1 MMNQHNDDLIK
12 EQLFTL
18 KHDNMKRTLLIF
30 AALFAMVAYAQEPL
44 RTAVRNID
52 PPYQKYVGCIDGS
65 GNCRYL
71 IFRDRLLSDF
81 IKLSRDIVVEV
92 AKDGSKSNVLSIE
105 RNMDYKYMTAYEDN
119 ENLYMLYR
127 RSNSYT
133 REFTLYLNTVP
144 KEADIDKWKPKELL
158 TLKRDL
164 SDGFQM
170 RTAVSPD
177 KSKVALLLLQV
188 KTAGMFEKDKSDKL
202 KGSAVMV
209 FEGDKIKMSKPL
221 EFDVENNTLQFLDLS
236 IDDNGEIFLALASFN
251 TQKEDEGKKGS
262 PKVTL
267 NPNETVH
274 IYKITEDEVFSS
286 SSAAE
291 FGHVSNGK
299 LLVTQSGQT
308 ILGGY
313 YSPENHKPEEGSY
326 LLTIDASFAN
336 TNISNEKFPEEYF
349 TYKHPKATKNI
360 RDFRAVP
367 IELFAFE
374 NGTITLLGEMHAY
387 QSNMVTLFN
396 LAGPTLVSMAD
407 NTGNLTDFQMVTKHQ
422 ITSFSVSPS
431 QMFSYHAI
439 MKDNLV
445 HFIYTD
451 NLTNLTTGT
460 NEPLEIKDYSF
471 KGKCAAHRTLDSEG
485 HLSEPEML
493 MDYTAYKSVLFVPLS
508 IESDG
513 LWIYHSEKN
522 DGTVSWLP
530 HNF

>member
-1 MMNQHNDDLIK
+1 MMCNDNDDLVK
-12 EQLFTL
+12 EKLFTL
-18 KHDNMKRTLLIF
+18 KHNDMKRTLLIF
-30 AALFAMVAYAQEPL
+30 ATLFAMVAYAQEPL
-44 RTAVRNID
+44 NTAVSNID
-52 PPYQKYVGCIDGS
+52 PPHQNYVGCIDGS

-71 IFRDRLLSDF
+71 IFRDRLLNDF

-105 RNMDYKYMTAYEDN
+105 RNMDYKYLTAYEDN
-119 ENLYMLYR
+119 ENIYMLYR

-158 TLKRDL
+158 TLKRDF

-170 RTAVSPD
+170 ATAVAPD
-177 KSKVALLLLQV
+177 KTKAVLLLLQV
-188 KTAGMFEKDKSDKL
+188 KTAGMFDKDKSDKL

-221 EFDVENNTLQFLDLS
+221 EFDVENNTLQFLDLY
-236 IDDNGEIFLALASFN
+236 IDDNGEILLALASFN

-349 TYKHPKATKNI
+349 TYKHPKVTKNI

-367 IELFAFE
+367 VELLAFD
-374 NGTITLLGEMHAY
+374 NGTITLLGEMRAY
-387 QSNMVTLFN
+387 QSNLVTLFK

-407 NTGNLTDFQMVTKHQ
+407 NTGNLTNFQMVTKHQ
-422 ITSFSVSPS
+422 ITSLSDSPS
-431 QMFSYHAI
+431 LLFSYHAI

-460 NEPLEIKDYSF
+460 NEPLEIKDYSY

-485 HLSEPEML
+485 HLSDPEML
-493 MDYTAYKSVLFVPLS
+493 MDYTAYKSVLFIPLTV
-508 IESDG
+508 ESDG

-522 DGTVSWLP
+522 NAMISWLP

>member
-1 MMNQHNDDLIK
+1 MCNDNDDLVK
-12 EQLFTL
+12 EKLFTL
-18 KHDNMKRTLLIF
+18 KHNDMKRTLLIF
-30 AALFAMVAYAQEPL
+30 ATLFAMVAYAQEPL
-44 RTAVRNID
+44 NTAVSNID
-52 PPYQKYVGCIDGS
+52 PPHQNYVGCIDGS

-71 IFRDRLLSDF
+71 IFRDRLLNDF

-105 RNMDYKYMTAYEDN
+105 RNMDYKYLTAYEDN
-119 ENLYMLYR
+119 ENIYMLYR

-158 TLKRDL
+158 TLKRNF

-170 RTAVSPD
+170 ATAVAPD
-177 KSKVALLLLQV
+177 KTKAVLLLLQV
-188 KTAGMFEKDKSDKL
+188 KTAGMFDKDKSDKL

-236 IDDNGEIFLALASFN
+236 IDDNGEILLALASFN

-349 TYKHPKATKNI
+349 TYKHPKVTKNI

-367 IELFAFE
+367 VELLAFD
-374 NGTITLLGEMHAY
+374 NGTITLLGEMRAY
-387 QSNMVTLFN
+387 QSNLVTLFK

-407 NTGNLTDFQMVTKHQ
+407 NTGNLTNFQMVTKHQ
-422 ITSFSVSPS
+422 ITSLSDSPS
-431 QMFSYHAI
+431 LLFSYHAI

-460 NEPLEIKDYSF
+460 NEPLEIKDYSY

-485 HLSEPEML
+485 HLSDPEML
-493 MDYTAYKSVLFVPLS
+493 MDYTAYKSVLFIPLTV
-508 IESDG
+508 ESDG

-522 DGTVSWLP
+522 NAMVSWLP

>member
-1 MMNQHNDDLIK
+1 MCNDNDDLVK
-12 EQLFTL
+12 EKLFTL
-18 KHDNMKRTLLIF
+18 KHNDMKRTLLIF
-30 AALFAMVAYAQEPL
+30 ATLFAMVAYAQEPL
-44 RTAVRNID
+44 NTAVRNID
-52 PPYQKYVGCIDGS
+52 PPHQNYVGCIDGS

-71 IFRDRLLSDF
+71 IFRDRLLNDF

-105 RNMDYKYMTAYEDN
+105 RNMDYKYLTAYEDN
-119 ENLYMLYR
+119 ENIYMLYR

-158 TLKRDL
+158 TLKRNF

-170 RTAVSPD
+170 ATAVAPD
-177 KSKVALLLLQV
+177 KTKAVLLLLQV
-188 KTAGMFEKDKSDKL
+188 KTAGMFDKDKSDKL

-209 FEGDKIKMSKPL
+209 FEEDKIKMSKPL

-236 IDDNGEIFLALASFN
+236 IDNNGEILLALASFN

-349 TYKHPKATKNI
+349 TYKHPKVTKNI

-367 IELFAFE
+367 VELLAFD
-374 NGTITLLGEMHAY
+374 NGTITLLGEMRAY
-387 QSNMVTLFN
+387 QSNLVTLFN

-407 NTGNLTDFQMVTKHQ
+407 NTGNLTNFQMVTKHQ
-422 ITSFSVSPS
+422 ITSLSDSPS
-431 QMFSYHAI
+431 SLFSYHAM

-460 NEPLEIKDYSF
+460 NEPLEIKDYSY

-485 HLSEPEML
+485 HLSDPEML
-493 MDYTAYKSVLFVPLS
+493 MDYTAYKSVLFIPLT

-522 DGTVSWLP
+522 NAMVSWLP

>member
-1 MMNQHNDDLIK
+1 MMCNDNDDLLK
-12 EQLFTL
+12 EKPFTL
-18 KHDNMKRTLLIF
+18 KHNDMKRTLLIF
-30 AALFAMVAYAQEPL
+30 ATLFTMVAYAQEPL
-44 RTAVRNID
+44 NTAVRNID
-52 PPYQKYVGCIDGS
+52 PPHQNYVGCIDGS

-71 IFRDRLLSDF
+71 IFRDRLLNDF

-105 RNMDYKYMTAYEDN
+105 RNMDYKYLTAYEDN
-119 ENLYMLYR
+119 ENIYMLYR

-158 TLKRDL
+158 TLKRNF
-164 SDGFQM
+164 SDGYQM
-170 RTAVSPD
+170 ATAVAPD
-177 KSKVALLLLQV
+177 KTKAVLLLLQV
-188 KTAGMFEKDKSDKL
+188 KTAGMFDKDKSDKL

-236 IDDNGEIFLALASFN
+236 IDNNGEILLALASFN

-349 TYKHPKATKNI
+349 TYKHPKVTKNI

-367 IELFAFE
+367 VELLAFD
-374 NGTITLLGEMHAY
+374 NGTITLLGEMRAY
-387 QSNMVTLFN
+387 QSNLVTLFN

-407 NTGNLTDFQMVTKHQ
+407 NTGNLTNFQMVTKHQ
-422 ITSFSVSPS
+422 ITSLSDSPS
-431 QMFSYHAI
+431 SLFSYHAI

-460 NEPLEIKDYSF
+460 NEPLEIKDYSY

-485 HLSEPEML
+485 HLSDPEML
-493 MDYTAYKSVLFVPLS
+493 MDYTAYKSVLFIPLTV
-508 IESDG
+508 ESDG

-522 DGTVSWLP
+522 NAMVSWLP

>member
-1 MMNQHNDDLIK
+1 MCNDNDDLVK
-12 EQLFTL
+12 EKLFTL
-18 KHDNMKRTLLIF
+18 KHNDKKRTLLIF
-30 AALFAMVAYAQEPL
+30 ATLFAMVAYAQEPL
-44 RTAVRNID
+44 NTAVSNID
-52 PPYQKYVGCIDGS
+52 PPHQNYVGCIDGS

-71 IFRDRLLSDF
+71 IFRDRLLNDF

-105 RNMDYKYMTAYEDN
+105 RNMDYKYLTAYEDN
-119 ENLYMLYR
+119 ENIYMLYR

-158 TLKRDL
+158 TLKRNF

-170 RTAVSPD
+170 ATAVAPD
-177 KSKVALLLLQV
+177 KTKAVLLLLQV
-188 KTAGMFEKDKSDKL
+188 KTAGMFDKDKSDKL

-236 IDDNGEIFLALASFN
+236 IDDNGEILLALASFN

-349 TYKHPKATKNI
+349 TYKHPKVTKNI
-360 RDFRAVP
+360 WDFRAVP
-367 IELFAFE
+367 VELLAFD
-374 NGTITLLGEMHAY
+374 NGTITLLGEMRAY
-387 QSNMVTLFN
+387 QSNLVTLFK

-407 NTGNLTDFQMVTKHQ
+407 NTGNLTNFQMVTKHQ
-422 ITSFSVSPS
+422 ITSLSDSPS
-431 QMFSYHAI
+431 LLFSYHAI

-460 NEPLEIKDYSF
+460 NEPLEIKDYSY

-485 HLSEPEML
+485 HLSDPEML
-493 MDYTAYKSVLFVPLS
+493 MDYTAYKSVLFIPLTV
-508 IESDG
+508 ESDG

-522 DGTVSWLP
+522 NAMVSWLP

>member
-1 MMNQHNDDLIK
+1 MCNDNDDLVK
-12 EQLFTL
+12 EKLFTL
-18 KHDNMKRTLLIF
+18 KHNDMKRTLLIF
-30 AALFAMVAYAQEPL
+30 ATLFAMVAYAQEPL
-44 RTAVRNID
+44 NTAVSNID
-52 PPYQKYVGCIDGS
+52 PPHQNYVGCIDGS

-71 IFRDRLLSDF
+71 IFRDRLLNDF

-105 RNMDYKYMTAYEDN
+105 RNMDYKYLTAYEDN
-119 ENLYMLYR
+119 ENIYMLYR

-158 TLKRDL
+158 TLKRNF

-170 RTAVSPD
+170 ATAVAPD
-177 KSKVALLLLQV
+177 KTKAVLLLLQV
-188 KTAGMFEKDKSDKL
+188 KTAGMFDKDKSDKL

-236 IDDNGEIFLALASFN
+236 IDDNGEILLALASFN

-349 TYKHPKATKNI
+349 TYKHPKVTKNI
-360 RDFRAVP
+360 WDFRAVP
-367 IELFAFE
+367 VELLAFD
-374 NGTITLLGEMHAY
+374 NGTITLLGEMRAY
-387 QSNMVTLFN
+387 QSNLVTLFK

-407 NTGNLTDFQMVTKHQ
+407 NTGNLTNFQMVTKHQ
-422 ITSFSVSPS
+422 ITSLSDSPS
-431 QMFSYHAI
+431 LLFSYHAI

-460 NEPLEIKDYSF
+460 NEPLEIKDYSY

-485 HLSEPEML
+485 HLSDPEML
-493 MDYTAYKSVLFVPLS
+493 MDYTAYKSVLFIPLTV
-508 IESDG
+508 ESDG

-522 DGTVSWLP
+522 NAMVSWLP

>member
-1 MMNQHNDDLIK
+1 MCNDNDDLVK
-12 EQLFTL
+12 EKLFTL
-18 KHDNMKRTLLIF
+18 KHNDMKRTLLIF
-30 AALFAMVAYAQEPL
+30 ATLFAMVAYAQEPL
-44 RTAVRNID
+44 NTAVSNID
-52 PPYQKYVGCIDGS
+52 PPHQNYVGCIDGS

-71 IFRDRLLSDF
+71 IFRDRLLNDF

-105 RNMDYKYMTAYEDN
+105 RNMDYKYLTAYEDN
-119 ENLYMLYR
+119 ENIYMLYR

-158 TLKRDL
+158 TLKRNF

-170 RTAVSPD
+170 ATAVAPD
-177 KSKVALLLLQV
+177 KTKAVLLLLQV
-188 KTAGMFEKDKSDKL
+188 KTAGMFDKDKSDKL

-236 IDDNGEIFLALASFN
+236 IDDNGEILLALASFN

-262 PKVTL
+262 SKVTL

-349 TYKHPKATKNI
+349 TYKHPKVTKNI
-360 RDFRAVP
+360 WDFRAVP
-367 IELFAFE
+367 VELLAFD
-374 NGTITLLGEMHAY
+374 NGTITLLGEMRAY
-387 QSNMVTLFN
+387 QSNLVTLFK

-407 NTGNLTDFQMVTKHQ
+407 NTGNLTNFQMVTKHQ
-422 ITSFSVSPS
+422 ITSLSDSPS
-431 QMFSYHAI
+431 LLFSYHAI

-460 NEPLEIKDYSF
+460 NEPLEIKDYSY

-485 HLSEPEML
+485 HLSDPEML
-493 MDYTAYKSVLFVPLS
+493 MDYTAYKSVLFIPLTV
-508 IESDG
+508 ESDG

-522 DGTVSWLP
+522 NAMVSWLP

>member
-1 MMNQHNDDLIK
+1 MCNDNDDLLK
-12 EQLFTL
+12 EKLFTL
-18 KHDNMKRTLLIF
+18 KHNDMKRTLLIF
-30 AALFAMVAYAQEPL
+30 ATLFAMVAYAQEPL
-44 RTAVRNID
+44 NTAVRNID
-52 PPYQKYVGCIDGS
+52 PPHQNYVGCIDGS

-71 IFRDRLLSDF
+71 IFRDRLLNDF

-105 RNMDYKYMTAYEDN
+105 RNMDYKYLTAYEDN
-119 ENLYMLYR
+119 ENIYMLYR

-158 TLKRDL
+158 TLKRNF

-170 RTAVSPD
+170 ATAVAPD
-177 KSKVALLLLQV
+177 NTKAVLLLLQV
-188 KTAGMFEKDKSDKL
+188 KTAGMFDKDKSDKL

-236 IDDNGEIFLALASFN
+236 IDNNGEILLALASFN

-349 TYKHPKATKNI
+349 TYKHPKVTKNI

-367 IELFAFE
+367 VELLAFD
-374 NGTITLLGEMHAY
+374 NGTITLLGEMRAY
-387 QSNMVTLFN
+387 QSNLVTLFN

-407 NTGNLTDFQMVTKHQ
+407 NTGNLTNFQMVTKHQ
-422 ITSFSVSPS
+422 ITSLSDSPS
-431 QMFSYHAI
+431 SLFSYHAI

-460 NEPLEIKDYSF
+460 NEPLEIKDYSY

-485 HLSEPEML
+485 HLSDPEML
-493 MDYTAYKSVLFVPLS
+493 MDYTAYKSVLFIPLT

-522 DGTVSWLP
+522 NAMVSWLP

>member
-1 MMNQHNDDLIK
+1 MMCNDNDDLVK
-12 EQLFTL
+12 EKLFTL
-18 KHDNMKRTLLIF
+18 KHNDMKRTLLIF
-30 AALFAMVAYAQEPL
+30 ATLFAMVAYAQEPL
-44 RTAVRNID
+44 NTAVRNIAS
-52 PPYQKYVGCIDGS
+52 PHQNYVGCIDGS

-71 IFRDRLLSDF
+71 IFRDRLLNDF

-158 TLKRDL
+158 TLKRDF

-170 RTAVSPD
+170 ATAVAPD
-177 KSKVALLLLQV
+177 KTKAVLLLLQV
-188 KTAGMFEKDKSDKL
+188 KTAGMFDKDKSDKL

-236 IDDNGEIFLALASFN
+236 IDNNGEILLALASFN

-349 TYKHPKATKNI
+349 TYKHPKVTKNI

-367 IELFAFE
+367 VELLAFD
-374 NGTITLLGEMHAY
+374 NGTITLLGEMRAY
-387 QSNMVTLFN
+387 QSNLVTLFN

-407 NTGNLTDFQMVTKHQ
+407 NTGNLTNFQMVTKHQ
-422 ITSFSVSPS
+422 ITSLSDSPS
-431 QMFSYHAI
+431 LLFSYHAI

-460 NEPLEIKDYSF
+460 NEPLEIKDYSY

-485 HLSEPEML
+485 HLSDPEIL
-493 MDYTAYKSVLFVPLS
+493 MDYTAYKSVLFIPLT

-522 DGTVSWLP
+522 NAMVSWLP

>member
-1 MMNQHNDDLIK
+1 MCNDNDDLVK
-12 EQLFTL
+12 EKLFTL
-18 KHDNMKRTLLIF
+18 KHNDMKRTLLIF
-30 AALFAMVAYAQEPL
+30 ATLFAMVAYAQEPL

-52 PPYQKYVGCIDGS
+52 PPHQNYVGCIDGS

-71 IFRDRLLSDF
+71 IFRDRLLNDF

-105 RNMDYKYMTAYEDN
+105 RNMDYKYLTAYEDN
-119 ENLYMLYR
+119 ENIYMLYR

-158 TLKRDL
+158 TLKRNF

-170 RTAVSPD
+170 ATAVAPD
-177 KSKVALLLLQV
+177 KTKAVLLLLQV
-188 KTAGMFEKDKSDKL
+188 KTAGMFDKDKSDKL

-236 IDDNGEIFLALASFN
+236 IDDNGEILLALASFN

-349 TYKHPKATKNI
+349 TYKHPKVTKNI
-360 RDFRAVP
+360 WDFRAVP
-367 IELFAFE
+367 VELLAFD
-374 NGTITLLGEMHAY
+374 NGTITLLGEMRAY
-387 QSNMVTLFN
+387 QSNLVTLFK

-407 NTGNLTDFQMVTKHQ
+407 NTGNLTNFQMVTKHQ
-422 ITSFSVSPS
+422 ITSLSDSPS
-431 QMFSYHAI
+431 LLFSYHAI

-460 NEPLEIKDYSF
+460 NEPLEIKDYSY

-485 HLSEPEML
+485 HLSDPEIL
-493 MDYTAYKSVLFVPLS
+493 MDYTAYKSVLFIPLTV
-508 IESDG
+508 ESDG

-522 DGTVSWLP
+522 NAMVSWLP